1 MKQIAL
7 FTHFNGR
14 GVPPQALLLQRMLAA
29 DGYDTVLIGT
39 GNTGLA
45 RILDVAGRGLY
56 WMLRSDV
63 AVVDV
68 FGHRAFLSEAL
79 AILYGTLLRRRVV
92 AMLRGGWMADF
103 VLAWP
108 RVSRFILK
116 RPDLLLSP
124 HGFLAEKFTD
134 LGLKID
140 QIIPNIID
148 TDVYRYRERKPLQPR
163 FLYLRGTH
171 QIYHP
176 AMCLRAF
183 SLIQARHPEASLTF
197 AASGALATCEA
208 LARELNL
215 RNVSFLGLVP
225 KDQIPHLA
233 DGHDIYFQSNRVE
246 NMPVTILE
254 MWASGLPVVA
264 TTSGGTPYLVRHGE
278 DGLLVPSEDHRA
290 LAEACCRLLDD
301 PELAL
306 RLARH
311 GRARVQEFTWERVR
325 GRWHRALALEPSVGT
340 EGSSISRSRAGTH

>member
-1 MKQIAL
+1 MKRIAL
-7 FTHFNGR
+7 FTHVRTR
-14 GVPPQALLLQRMLAA
+14 GVPPQALLVERMLAG
-29 DGYDTVLIGT
+29 DGYDTVLIGR
-39 GNTGLA
+39 GNTGPA
-45 RILDVAGRGLY
+45 RLLDVAGRGFY

-68 FGHRAFLSEAL
+68 FGHRAFLYEAL
-79 AILYGTLLRRRVV
+79 AILYGTLLGRRVV
-92 AMLRGGWMADF
+92 AMVRGGWMADF

-108 RVSRFILK
+108 RVSRFILR
-116 RPDLLLSP
+116 RPHLLLSP
-124 HGFLAEKFTD
+124 HAFLADKFTD

-148 TDVYRYRERKPLQPR
+148 TNVYRYQERTPLRPR

-171 QIYHP
+171 HIYNP
-176 AMCLRAF
+176 QMCLRAF
-183 SLIQARHPEASLTF
+183 ALIQARHPEASLTF
-197 AASGALATCEA
+197 AASGGLTACEA

-225 KDQIPHLA
+225 KDEIPQLA
-233 DGHDIYFQSNRVE
+233 DRHDIYFQSNRVE

-264 TTSGGTPYLVRHGE
+264 TTAGGTPYLIRHEE
-278 DGLLVPSEDHRA
+278 DGLLVPPEDHRA

-306 RLARH
+306 RLVRH

-325 GRWHRALALEPSVGT
+325 SRWRRALALEPSVDAK
-340 EGSSISRSRAGTH
+340 ESSIARSRAGTR